1 MRAHR
6 EKMASEERD
15 KAISDQKADD
25 KVANQ
30 QTTADLLRRTIRRIN
45 SVLSVAQERLDPAQV
60 KAGDGKFA
68 VLVSLALVFIFFFFF
83 FFFFFWS
90 CCSSVLPSPQRCVLC
105 FRGICGAR

>member
-1 MRAHR
+1 
-6 EKMASEERD
+6 MASVVRD
-15 KAISDQKADD
+15 KAISDQKADE

-30 QTTADLLRRTIRRIN
+30 QNTPVLLRITIRRLK
-45 SVLSVAQERLDPAQV
+45 SVLSDAQERLDPGQV
-60 KAGDGKFA
+60 KAGDGKF
-68 VLVSLALVFIFFFFF
+68 VFLVTHALVFIFFFFF